1 MIFIIGEVGQPARR
15 ITETEINTVLKDVRL
30 VIVQASG
37 NRDEIA
43 EKIAQTIK
51 RYDFVAEVMTPKQ
64 LLGKAK
70 TSDLFLTLHRN
81 SYSSERVPR
90 YPLFDFSNG
99 TSPIGESGVVVRLT
113 KGTIIDLDRAVH
125 GSAYQYDRNVPLI
138 FMGTGVTAG
147 TSAKPAYTIDVA
159 PTLATLAGV
168 SFPVNLDGKPLLKP
182 RK

>member
-1 MIFIIGEVGQPARR
+1 MKKVSLLFAIFIMTLSPSFA
-15 ITETEINTVLKDVRL
+15 N
-30 VIVQASG
+30 
-37 NRDEIA
+37 A
-43 EKIAQTIK
+43 EKSFA
-51 RYDFVAEVMTPKQ
+51 
-64 LLGKAK
+64 
-70 TSDLFLTLHRN
+70 
-81 SYSSERVPR
+81 
-90 YPLFDFSNG
+90 
-99 TSPIGESGVVVRLT
+99 LT

-147 TSAKPAYTIDVA
+147 TSAKLAYTVDVA